1 MRVESAQTSIIED
14 DAGAYVDG
22 FKVSVIYTAVEMADL
37 QANYDPAS
45 GTSPTV
51 GYCRPT
57 MRAILDAVRAIPQD
71 GGGS

>member
-1 MRVESAQTSIIED
+1 
-14 DAGAYVDG
+14 
-22 FKVSVIYTAVEMADL
+22 MAEL